1 MPKSPP
7 SNQESHNGYE
17 SFGERALALC
27 LQMHESTVAMLDRN
41 FQIMASIRP
50 RAKVTPFRI
59 PPIAGERTAKK
70 HHFIVWG

>member
-1 MPKSPP
+1 MSKSPP

-27 LQMHESTVAMLDRN
+27 LQMHERTVAMLDRN
-41 FQIMASIRP
+41 GQIMDSIRP
-50 RAKVTPFRI
+50 RTFHTS
-59 PPIAGERTAKK
+59 PIAGEHTAKK